1 MPVTRIVTTDRMLDK
16 GRCEDQRKAMETD
29 VLYCVYMLI
38 DGRAISARDFE
49 RRLGQSEMREIFH
62 VRVVLAGIAIGRG

>member
-1 MPVTRIVTTDRMLDK
+1 
-16 GRCEDQRKAMETD
+16 METD

-49 RRLGQSEMREIFH
+49 TRLGQSEMREIFH